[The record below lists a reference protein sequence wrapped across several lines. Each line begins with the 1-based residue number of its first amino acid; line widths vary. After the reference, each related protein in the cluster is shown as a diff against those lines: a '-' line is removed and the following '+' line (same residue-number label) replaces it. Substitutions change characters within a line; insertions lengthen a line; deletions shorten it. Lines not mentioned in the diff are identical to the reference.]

1 MPFCASCGSNVDGKF
16 CPKCG
21 TAVGAA
27 APGPSAPPP
36 PRPPGH
42 SIDASGIPSNVA
54 SLLCYIIPV
63 VCPIIFLVVDPY
75 KTDRKIRFDAF
86 QSLFLTI
93 GFVAIGIAVGILTA
107 MSWRLS
113 ATLSPL
119 VSLAELILI
128 VFLAFKAFQNE
139 KVILPIIG
147 PIAEKQV

>member
-139 KVILPIIG
+139 KVVLPIIG